1 MTIIMNGTDNYE
13 APQTWTVELEP
24 SVTLANSYVDG
35 GDGFTTS
42 WNRDSGQD
50 FQW

>member
-1 MTIIMNGTDNYE
+1 MNGTVNYE

-24 SVTLANSYVDG
+24 SVTLANSYADG

-50 FQW
+50 FKW